1 MFQWI
6 LKKIKEDN
14 KGFTLIELIVVIAII
29 AVLAL
34 IVVPKVTGQTK
45 EADVAAHNANVRTL
59 ESAATMYIAEEGVP
73 SELVTWPT
81 DDSWEKYLQEWPTV
95 PKSVASALGQ
105 GKDTYTVEIKEDGTI
120 TVTPKK
126 AEIGEDGTIKEI
138 GSKENGTSTPSD

>member
-59 ESAATMYIAEEGVP
+59 ESAATMYIADGGGAT
-73 SELVTWPT
+73 TWPEV
-81 DDSWEKYLQEWPTV
+81 DSWTKYLQEWPTV

-126 AEIGEDGTIKEI
+126 AEIKDGKITGI
-138 GSKENGTSTPSD
+138 GGN

>member
-14 KGFTLIELIVVIAII
+14 RGFTLIELIVVIAII

-59 ESAATMYIAEEGVP
+59 ESAATMYIADGGGETEWDGTT
-73 SELVTWPT
+73 STNDENKKAWT
-81 DDSWEKYLQEWPTV
+81 KYLQEWPEV
-95 PKSVASALGQ
+95 PKSIATALSQ
-105 GKDTYTVEIKEDGTI
+105 NAYTVTIEKTGQI
-120 TVTPKK
+120 TVTPVK
-126 AEIGEDGTIKEI
+126 AKIN
-138 GSKENGTSTPSD
+138 ENGEIVPVN

>member
-59 ESAATMYIAEEGVP
+59 ESAATMYIADGGGAT
-73 SELVTWPT
+73 TWPT
-81 DDSWEKYLQEWPTV
+81 YDSWEKHLQEWPTV

-105 GKDTYTVEIKEDGTI
+105 GTYTVEIKEDGTI

-126 AEIGEDGTIKEI
+126 AEIKDGKIEEI

>member
-59 ESAATMYIAEEGVP
+59 ESAATMYIADGGGAT
-73 SELVTWPT
+73 TWPT
-81 DDSWEKYLQEWPTV
+81 YDSWKKYLQEWPEL
-95 PKSVASALGQ
+95 PGSIKNASNLEIPTNKKYEVKIETNGQ
-105 GKDTYTVEIKEDGTI
+105 I
-120 TVTPKK
+120 TVRPKK
-126 AEIGEDGTIKEI
+126 AKID
-138 GSKENGTSTPSD
+138 NGAIVPVN

>member
-73 SELVTWPT
+73 SGDGVTWPT
-81 DDSWEKYLQEWPTV
+81 NDSWTKYLQEWPKL
-95 PKSVASALGQ
+95 PDSIKNALTGEDENKVD
-105 GKDTYTVEIKEDGTI
+105 GYTVTIEKTGQIK
-120 TVTPKK
+120 VTPGK
-126 AEIGEDGTIKEI
+126 AKINDDGEIVPVND
-138 GSKENGTSTPSD
+138 

>member
-14 KGFTLIELIVVIAII
+14 RGFTLIELIVVIAII
-29 AVLAL
+29 AILAL

-45 EADVAAHNANVRTL
+45 EADIAAHNANVRTL
-59 ESAATMYIAEEGVP
+59 ESAATMYIADGGGAT
-73 SELVTWPT
+73 TWPGAGESK
-81 DDSWEKYLQEWPTV
+81 DDSWTKYLQEWPKV
-95 PKSVASALGQ
+95 PKSVASELGQ
-105 GKDTYTVEIKEDGTI
+105 GKDTYKVEIETNGQI

-138 GSKENGTSTPSD
+138 GGN

>member
-59 ESAATMYIAEEGVP
+59 ESAATMYIADGGGAT
-73 SELVTWPT
+73 TWPGAGESK
-81 DDSWEKYLQEWPTV
+81 DDRWEKYLQEWPTV
-95 PKSVASALGQ
+95 PKSVASALEENA
-105 GKDTYTVEIKEDGTI
+105 YTVKIEDNGTI
-120 TVTPKK
+120 TVTPGK
-126 AEIGEDGTIKEI
+126 AKIEEEGVNKGKIVPV
-138 GSKENGTSTPSD
+138 N

>member
-59 ESAATMYIAEEGVP
+59 ESAATMYIADGGGAT
-73 SELVTWPT
+73 TWSGKGENK
-81 DDSWEKYLQEWPTV
+81 DDSWTKYLQEWPEV
-95 PKSVASALGQ
+95 PKSVASALGEE
-105 GKDTYTVEIKEDGTI
+105 GKKKDTYTVEIEDNGTIKVEPGKAKIEDG
-120 TVTPKK
+120 
-126 AEIGEDGTIKEI
+126 EIKEI
-138 GSKENGTSTPSD
+138 GGQ